1 MGTFKLLR
9 RLRSD
14 RGGVALLEFALSLPL
29 LITITVSGLEIAW
42 YALCNQQINQL
53 ASQAADNAA
62 RVKNTIDETDIN
74 EIMAATTLNGARLDF
89 NNRGRVII
97 SSIQLNDAKNGQWI
111 RWQRCTG
118 SKSVASAYGAEGKG
132 KTDSSLTGIGSST
145 PKMTAAA
152 GVAIILAEVRFDYK
166 PLITSRL
173 FGTTTMKAEQAYV
186 VRQRTDLSLTN
197 TTNIASG
204 SKLTC

>member
-1 MGTFKLLR
+1 MLTLWRQLR
-9 RLRSD
+9 AD
-14 RGGVALLEFALSLPL
+14 RRGVALLEFALSLPL

-53 ASQAADNAA
+53 AAQAADNAA
-62 RVKNTIDETDIN
+62 RVKGTIDETDIN
-74 EIMAATTLNGARLDF
+74 EIMAATTLNGSRLDF
-89 NNRGRVII
+89 NNRGRIII
-97 SSIQLNDAKNGQWI
+97 SSMQLNAAENGQWI
-111 RWQRCTG
+111 RWQRCSG
-118 SKSVASAYGAEGKG
+118 SKSVASTYGAEGKG
-132 KTDSSLTGIGSST
+132 KSDSSLAGIGSAT
-145 PKMTAAA
+145 PKLKAGA

-166 PLITSRL
+166 PLITSKL

-197 TTNIASG
+197 TTNIAAG